1 MSSVQKLVTLVYG
14 FSAEIRNGRSHADIL
29 RHTRDELAELH
40 EEVAKLKQGV
50 PEGDDG
56 VTGES
61 VDLILCVL
69 DLLYEANYE
78 IGDVHALIDS
88 AEPFYD
94 ADLDGMIEQVDGE
107 VARFCEAVEAK
118 SAILA
123 TGVVLIRTLLDL
135 IDTESMDTIEAIALK
150 KCEKWKLH
158 YSNSIDRQR

>member
-1 MSSVQKLVTLVYG
+1 MSVQKLVTIVYG
-14 FSAEIRNGRSHADIL
+14 FSAEIRNGRTHADIL
-29 RHTRDELAELH
+29 RHTKDELSELH
-40 EEVAKLKQGV
+40 EEVTKVKQRV

-78 IGDVHALIDS
+78 IGDVYTLID
-88 AEPFYD
+88 ALEPFQS
-94 ADLDGMIEQVDGE
+94 DLDAMIEQIDGE
-107 VARFCEAVEAK
+107 VERFCKAVEVK

-123 TGVVLIRTLLDL
+123 TAVVLIRTLLDL
-135 IDTESMDTIEAIALK
+135 IDTESMGTIEAIALK